1 MLRVLLIDD
10 QPAVPLAFLKRLVP
24 PGDGEIVVA
33 RTGAEGVAIAASQTP
48 DVVLLDV
55 GLPDATGLDVFRE
68 LRRIDARTPVVFITA
83 SDAADVAIE
92 AMSAGAFDYLTKPL
106 DWDKLQQVMGE
117 AAAVSRLARGPAVLS
132 PDAAPVAA
140 GRTDVLLGRCP
151 VMRDV
156 YKAIGRVAPTAATV
170 LVLGESGTGKELV
183 ARAVYQHS
191 KRAAGPFLAVNCA
204 AIPEGLLESELFGH
218 EKGAFTG
225 ADRKRVGKF
234 EQCHGGTL
242 FLDEV
247 GEMTPAT
254 QAKLLRV
261 LQDGTFERVGGS
273 ETVRADVRVIAATN
287 RDLRAMAEDGRFR
300 NDLYYRLAV
309 FPVSLPPLRLRGDD
323 VDLLARHFV
332 GRYAREFEREA
343 TDLAPDAAAALL
355 AYSWPGN
362 VRELQ
367 SVIKQAIVQ
376 SRGPVLMAGFLP
388 LELTR
393 PPSPA
398 AGPVPTLVNGPGGG
412 EWFRAFARQR
422 LDAGTRDLYLEAVRE
437 LERAI
442 LPVVLAHT
450 GGNQLQAAEMLG
462 MAPKTLRL
470 KLRDAGLLAKPARPP
485 TAVSDDD

>member
-1 MLRVLLIDD
+1 
-10 QPAVPLAFLKRLVP
+10 
-24 PGDGEIVVA
+24 
-33 RTGAEGVAIAASQTP
+33 
-48 DVVLLDV
+48 
-55 GLPDATGLDVFRE
+55 
-68 LRRIDARTPVVFITA
+68 VFITA

-106 DWDKLQQVMGE
+106 DWEKLRQVVGD
-117 AAAVSRLARGPAVLS
+117 AAAVSRLARGPAVLE
-132 PDAAPVAA
+132 PDAPDA

-151 VMRDV
+151 VVREV

-309 FPVSLPPLRLRGDD
+309 FPVSLPPLRHRGDD
-323 VDLLARHFV
+323 IELLARHFV
-332 GRYAREFEREA
+332 ARYAREFEREA

-355 AYSWPGN
+355 AYPWPGN

-376 SRGPVLMAGFLP
+376 SRGPVLLAAFLP
-388 LELTR
+388 PEVAR
-393 PPSPA
+393 PSA
-398 AGPVPTLVNGPGGG
+398 AGPTPSGDTG
-412 EWFRAFARQR
+412 EWFRAFARGR

-437 LERAI
+437 LERLI

-450 GGNQLQAAEMLG
+450 GGNQLQAAEFLG
-462 MAPKTLRL
+462 MAPKTLRQ
-470 KLRDAGLLAKPARPP
+470 KLRDAGLLPKSGRPATPLP
-485 TAVSDDD
+485 DDE